1 MDKKKRILIVEDE
14 DHMLSLLRYNLG
26 KEDYEIDVAHNGEEG
41 LGEVKKNRPDL
52 IVSDVMMPKM
62 DGYEFCRELRKEPD
76 TKTIPF
82 IFLTARGQLPDKIE
96 GLRTGADDYITK
108 PFVPRELIEMVN
120 ARLSRV
126 EIYKDMASSDGLTGF
141 YNQKATKE
149 YLGAE
154 VIRAGRL
161 KIPLSVG
168 FMDIDLFRKINERY
182 GHPMGD
188 QVLKKLA
195 EVIKGS
201 VSREDIAGRWGGEE
215 FVLIFPTKTEEQA
228 FDRLEDIRKKI
239 ESVKFIDRGPT
250 VTISIGTSSFPN
262 DADNADE
269 LVEKADKALFRA
281 KSTGRNRIVRCSE
294 LGEEGNYGTSKSTH
308 S

>member
-26 KEDYEIDVAHNGEEG
+26 REDFEIGVAHNGEEG

-52 IVSDVMMPKM
+52 IVSDIMMPKM

-108 PFVPRELIEMVN
+108 PFVPKELVEMVN

-126 EIYKDMASSDGLTGF
+126 EIYKEMANSDGLTGF

-168 FMDIDLFRKINERY
+168 FMDIDLFRKVNERF
-182 GHPMGD
+182 GHPSGD
-188 QVLKKLA
+188 SVLQTVA
-195 EVIKGS
+195 ETIRGMMNK
-201 VSREDIAGRWGGEE
+201 EDVAGRWGGEE
-215 FVLIFPTKTEEQA
+215 FLLILPGVDESEALVRFENIREKIS
-228 FDRLEDIRKKI
+228 RLTFRDK
-239 ESVKFIDRGPT
+239 GLT
-250 VTISIGTSSFPN
+250 VSFSIGAATYPG
-262 DADNADE
+262 NAQSAEE
-269 LVEKADKALFRA
+269 LVKKADMALLRA
-281 KSTGRNRIVRCSE
+281 KKTGRNRVVSFSGMEKKEI
-294 LGEEGNYGTSKSTH
+294 
-308 S
+308 

>member
-26 KEDYEIDVAHNGEEG
+26 REDFEIGVAHNGEEG

-52 IVSDVMMPKM
+52 IVSDIMMPKM

-108 PFVPRELIEMVN
+108 PFVPKELVEMVN

-126 EIYKDMASSDGLTGF
+126 EIYKEMANSDGLTGF

-168 FMDIDLFRKINERY
+168 FMDIDLFRKVNERF
-182 GHPMGD
+182 GHPSGD
-188 QVLKKLA
+188 SVLQTVA
-195 EVIKGS
+195 ETIRGMMNK
-201 VSREDIAGRWGGEE
+201 EDVAGRWGGEE
-215 FVLIFPTKTEEQA
+215 FLLILPGVDESEALVRFENIREKIS
-228 FDRLEDIRKKI
+228 RLT
-239 ESVKFIDRGPT
+239 FIDKELT
-250 VTISIGTSSFPN
+250 VSFSIGAATYPA
-262 DADNADE
+262 DAQSAEE
-269 LVEKADKALFRA
+269 LVKKADMALLRA
-281 KSTGRNRIVRCSE
+281 KKTGRNRVVSFSGMEKKEI
-294 LGEEGNYGTSKSTH
+294 
-308 S
+308 

>member
-26 KEDYEIDVAHNGEEG
+26 KEDFEIGVARNGEEG

-62 DGYEFCRELRKEPD
+62 DGYEFCRKLRKEPD

-108 PFVPRELIEMVN
+108 PFVPKELVEMVN

-154 VIRAGRL
+154 ITRACRL
-161 KIPLSVG
+161 RIPLSVG
-168 FMDIDLFRKINERY
+168 FMDIDLFRKVNERF
-182 GHPMGD
+182 GHPSGD
-188 QVLKKLA
+188 SVLQTVA
-195 EVIKGS
+195 ETIRGMMNK
-201 VSREDIAGRWGGEE
+201 EDVAGRWGGEE
-215 FVLIFPTKTEEQA
+215 FLLILPGVDESEA
-228 FDRLEDIRKKI
+228 LVRLENIREKI
-239 ESVKFIDRGPT
+239 SRLTFQDKDLT
-250 VTISIGTSSFPN
+250 VSFSIGVAAYPN
-262 DADNADE
+262 NASNAEE
-269 LVEKADKALFRA
+269 LVKKADMALLRA
-281 KSTGRNRIVRCSE
+281 KKTGRNRVVSFSSME
-294 LGEEGNYGTSKSTH
+294 KKEE
-308 S
+308 

>member
-26 KEDYEIDVAHNGEEG
+26 KEDFEIGVARNGEEG

-62 DGYEFCRELRKEPD
+62 DGYEFCRKLRKEPD

-108 PFVPRELIEMVN
+108 PFVPKELVEMVN

-149 YLGAE
+149 YRGAE
-154 VIRAGRL
+154 ITRACRL
-161 KIPLSVG
+161 RIPLSVG
-168 FMDIDLFRKINERY
+168 FMDIDLFRKVNERF
-182 GHPMGD
+182 GHPSGD
-188 QVLKKLA
+188 SVLQTVA
-195 EVIKGS
+195 ETIRGMMNK
-201 VSREDIAGRWGGEE
+201 EDVAGRWGGEE
-215 FVLIFPTKTEEQA
+215 FLLILPGVDESEA
-228 FDRLEDIRKKI
+228 LVRLENIREKI
-239 ESVKFIDRGPT
+239 SRLTFQDKDLT
-250 VTISIGTSSFPN
+250 VSFSIGVAAYPN
-262 DADNADE
+262 NASNAEE
-269 LVEKADKALFRA
+269 LVKKADMALLRA
-281 KSTGRNRIVRCSE
+281 KKTGRNRVVSFSSME
-294 LGEEGNYGTSKSTH
+294 KKEE
-308 S
+308 

>member
-26 KEDYEIDVAHNGEEG
+26 REDFEIGVAHNGEEG

-52 IVSDVMMPKM
+52 IVSDIMMPKM

-108 PFVPRELIEMVN
+108 PFVPKELVEMVN

-126 EIYKDMASSDGLTGF
+126 EIYKEMANSDGLTGF

-168 FMDIDLFRKINERY
+168 FMDIDLFRKVNERF
-182 GHPMGD
+182 GHPSGD
-188 QVLKKLA
+188 SVLQTVA
-195 EVIKGS
+195 ETIRGMMNK
-201 VSREDIAGRWGGEE
+201 EDVAGRWGGEE
-215 FVLIFPTKTEEQA
+215 FLLILPGVDESEALVRFEKIREEIS
-228 FDRLEDIRKKI
+228 RLTFRDKGLKV
-239 ESVKFIDRGPT
+239 SF
-250 VTISIGTSSFPN
+250 SIGVAAYPN
-262 DADNADE
+262 DASNAEE
-269 LVEKADKALFRA
+269 LVKKADMALLRA
-281 KSTGRNRIVRCSE
+281 KKTGRNRVVSFSGMEKKEI
-294 LGEEGNYGTSKSTH
+294 
-308 S
+308 